1 MSTLTDAYNTLPNLT
16 ADPLQLKA
24 LATFQHILDSLE
36 NDTPT
41 RGLYIYGSVGRGK
54 SMLMNLFFD
63 HAPTPKRRVHF
74 HAFMEDVHHMMHT
87 LPAGSGDP
95 MVYMAKKLR
104 AEATLFCFDEFYIT
118 NIADAMLLGRLFEQL
133 FKHGITV
140 CATSNWAP
148 NDLFQGGVNRHQFLP
163 FIKCIETHMEPYCLN
178 GDTDYRMKN
187 GAELPY
193 FIFPTTPQ
201 ATKKLWKD
209 TPTGK
214 AKLKTPLPIPA
225 KYHEGAKAWYTFAGL
240 CGSAI
245 GPDTYLDIARH
256 LDTLLLENIPLLPP
270 TQADAAIRF
279 ITLIDILYENKVKLV
294 ATAAVHP
301 QQLCPDGAAAQPFLR
316 TISRITEMQQWA

>member
-1 MSTLTDAYNTLPNLT
+1 MPTLTDTYNALPNLT

-24 LATFQHILDSLE
+24 LAKFQHILASLKKG
-36 NDTPT
+36 TPT

-54 SMLMNLFFD
+54 SMLMNLFFE
-63 HAPTPKRRVHF
+63 HAPPPKRRVHF
-74 HAFMEDVHHMMHT
+74 HAFMEEVHHLMHT
-87 LPAGSGDP
+87 LPPGSGDP
-95 MVYMAKKLR
+95 MVYIAQKLR
-104 AEATLFCFDEFYIT
+104 DEAALFCFDEFYIT

-148 NDLFQGGVNRHQFLP
+148 HDLFQGGVNRHQFLP

-178 GDTDYRMKN
+178 GDTDYRLKD

-193 FIFPTTPQ
+193 FISPATPQ
-201 ATKKLWKD
+201 ATKTLWKSI
-209 TPTGK
+209 PTGK
-214 AKLKTPLPIPA
+214 AIHKTPLAVPA
-225 KYHEGAKAWYTFAGL
+225 KYHEGAKAWYTFESL
-240 CGSAI
+240 CGGAI
-245 GPDTYLDIARH
+245 GPDTYLNIARQ
-256 LDTLLLENIPLLPP
+256 LNALLLEAIPLLPP

-294 ATAAVHP
+294 GTAAAHP

-316 TISRITEMQQWA
+316 TISRITEMQQW